1 MYLSPSDKNGFRI
14 YLENDKAKNYQD
26 SSNSLGGV
34 FAEVLNSSNGSL
46 CVGPAMG
53 AANAV
58 YDFSNEQAGW
68 FNIDITLDY
77 TKESTS
83 DNFITVIIKNAA
95 GEEVVNTS
103 MPAIDGIDSGLK
115 QIRLIAR
122 SAQPYFAN
130 MTVETKPA
138 GDVIVNGY
146 QKIAAGTGSVTLKNN
161 TDEPKSVQV
170 FVAQY
175 ERMVKLLKMLR
186 RKPQC

>member
-1 MYLSPSDKNGFRI
+1 MLSMTFQMNRQGGSILTSLWIILK
-14 YLENDKAKNYQD
+14 KAHLIILLQ
-26 SSNSLGGV
+26 LV
-34 FAEVLNSSNGSL
+34 
-46 CVGPAMG
+46 
-53 AANAV
+53 
-58 YDFSNEQAGW
+58 
-68 FNIDITLDY
+68 
-77 TKESTS
+77 
-83 DNFITVIIKNAA
+83 IKNAA

-161 TDEPKSVQV
+161 TDEPEVCSGVCRSV
-170 FVAQY
+170 
-175 ERMVKLLKMLR
+175 
-186 RKPQC
+186 